1 MNNNDQYD
9 FERYIPVLRKAA
21 SKYRAY
27 FGNDGEEA
35 YSELSLALWEAILY
49 YIEKSAEFNEKL
61 AMTVCI
67 NHAKYYIRKQ
77 LTQMRGGGKQ
87 FVTSDITLIGDV
99 IEGSNNI
106 DALIESTYIS
116 EVLNNVLAI
125 ANEGERKLVEYRLS
139 NEKQSI
145 TTQAV
150 ELGISKS
157 TVHDR
162 LKTLAKRYEKRYGNL
177 A

>member
-1 MNNNDQYD
+1 MNNLDQYE

-27 FGNDGEEA
+27 FANDGEEA
-35 YSELSLALWEAILY
+35 YSELSLALWEALLY

-106 DALIESTYIS
+106 DAMLESTHMR

-125 ANEGERKLVEYRLS
+125 ANEGERKLVEHRLS
-139 NEKQSI
+139 NEKQSNRALAS
-145 TTQAV
+145 Q
-150 ELGISKS
+150 LGISKS

-162 LKTLAKRYEKRYGNL
+162 LKSLHKRYLKQY